1 MTDTMEVF
9 SNISNEDMTGQVRLP
24 DICRQYRNNDNRQGY
39 KAWWQKARAL
49 PRDVKE
55 DGANISLNSQRNKIM
70 IIIDGYSVLE
80 KSHKN
85 NLK

>member
-24 DICRQYRNNDNRQGY
+24 GICRQYRNDDNRQGY

-55 DGANISLNSQRNKIM
+55 DGANISLNSQRNKNNHDYYRRILC
-70 IIIDGYSVLE
+70 IGE
-80 KSHKN
+80 KSQK
-85 NLK
+85 

>member
-9 SNISNEDMTGQVRLP
+9 FNISNEDMTGQVRLP

-49 PRDVKE
+49 SRDVKE
-55 DGANISLNSQRNKIM
+55 EGANISLNSQRNKIM